1 MVNNKDNKDQD
12 PKKQLK
18 NVAALSGVAVQ
29 MGVTIYL
36 FVLLGK
42 WLDVK
47 YNNGDKLYIII
58 MTLLG
63 VGVSLYVV
71 LKQINRINN

>member
-1 MVNNKDNKDQD
+1 MSKDLK

-18 NVAALSGVAVQ
+18 NAAILTGIGIQ

-42 WLDVK
+42 WLDNK
-47 YNNGDKLYIII
+47 FNDGERLYLIIT
-58 MTLLG
+58 TL
-63 VGVSLYVV
+63 VGVAISLYATI
-71 LKQINRINN
+71 KQVNRIKY

>member
-1 MVNNKDNKDQD
+1 MADNENQK

-18 NVAALSGVAVQ
+18 NAAVLTGVAIQ

-42 WLDVK
+42 WLDTK
-47 YNNGDKLYIII
+47 YNHGEKLFIII
-58 MTLLG
+58 TTLAG
-63 VGVSLYVV
+63 VAISLYAVV
-71 LKQINRINN
+71 KQLNRLNND